1 MHNSE
6 TNRDIKTLLNAFY
19 RDNRISNEECQI
31 LRDFADERFNA
42 VLNKFGKNNNLSAFQ
57 KSTDITTQLMQ
68 QSFFDI
74 KEKCP
79 NEEEKK
85 AIKEAFVAQIVY
97 IIANYNRFFTNL

>member
-1 MHNSE
+1 
-6 TNRDIKTLLNAFY
+6 
-19 RDNRISNEECQI
+19 
-31 LRDFADERFNA
+31 
-42 VLNKFGKNNNLSAFQ
+42 
-57 KSTDITTQLMQ
+57 MQ